1 MKTTSKFML
10 TLVALASSRMGAV
23 ISAPFFSGFVF
34 VLHIMETPI
43 GRLPGWAF
51 HHAWRTLCV
60 HGLQAF
66 YHGCGWYQWE
76 KPPSCF
82 GQYQGFGPARWF
94 WREPK
99 NRRWVYAT
107 SFVYGFEP

>member
-10 TLVALASSRMGAV
+10 TLVALASSRVGAV

-34 VLHIMETPI
+34 GLHIMETPI
-43 GRLPGWAF
+43 GSLPGWAF

-66 YHGCGWYQWE
+66 YHGCGWYQWVHSPWYY
-76 KPPSCF
+76 KGCSA
-82 GQYQGFGPARWF
+82 GKARWF

-99 NRRWVYAT
+99 NPRWVYAT